1 LFFLAAVCG
10 ESALKF
16 SILLLLS
23 AFPLTDI
30 PGNNKAIIFTDGFIN
45 SINFSNFSYL
55 SNITLLGLSNNNIM
69 EIEDNAFQNFNNLR
83 TLLLDNNLIPSSAIL
98 DTTFSSLSSLEILHL
113 SNNALQSVSGRWFK
127 NMTNLTTLQLEGN
140 QIIRLDNNSFA
151 DSNLQNLKNLDL
163 SNNLIRFIGKDAFVG
178 LRQLNHLDL
187 SRNSL
192 SAMPDAFSYLSWLS
206 FLSLDMN
213 HWNCTCELKELS
225 EFLRSYVKNPNKIL
239 YNGKQLICENVK
251 NPAVQTILQLTD
263 ANCVAAN
270 QNITII
276 IQRKTHENYVR
287 DIILVA
293 AFCFAG
299 ILSIEKNYKKSR
311 CRNLNARAHA
321 FCPAPTPPRIMP
333 L

>member
-1 LFFLAAVCG
+1 KKMLR
-10 ESALKF
+10 KF

-163 SNNLIRFIGKDAFVG
+163 SNNLIR
-178 LRQLNHLDL
+178 
-187 SRNSL
+187 L
-192 SAMPDAFSYLSWLS
+192 SAI
-206 FLSLDMN
+206 
-213 HWNCTCELKELS
+213 
-225 EFLRSYVKNPNKIL
+225 YVKNPNKIL

-299 ILSIEKNYKKSR
+299 ILSIEKNYSFG
-311 CRNLNARAHA
+311 NFH
-321 FCPAPTPPRIMP
+321 
-333 L
+333 